1 MRETEAQLESPFFA
15 VSNCGI
21 IGVGPR
27 ELLYVTSRRG
37 NYRSERECVLL
48 WGTDADEQGA
58 GKELRWRKVFPA
70 IKAASDSARQAGRHW
85 FRTETV
91 QAVLEAV
98 GSGLKNPSAVHTG
111 ML

>member
-48 WGTDADEQGA
+48 WGTGERAR
-58 GKELRWRKVFPA
+58 KELRWRKVFPA

-98 GSGLKNPSAVHTG
+98 GSG
-111 ML
+111 

>member
-70 IKAASDSARQAGRHW
+70 IKDPGRRAVRHW

-91 QAVLEAV
+91 PAVLEAF